1 MSKLEVMKTAALIP
15 VEEYLRTVYRPDCDY
30 VDGELMERNLGE
42 RDHSTLQGE
51 IFFYLRARKREW
63 NVFVYPEQRLQV
75 AARRFRIPDIC
86 VYVGAPPK
94 EQIFRTPP
102 FICIEVLSPE
112 DRMARVQ
119 DRIDDYLK
127 FGVPYVFVINPAN
140 RRAWAYTQA
149 GSTEVKD
156 GVLRTGNPSLTVPL
170 AEIFAGLN
178 E

>member
-1 MSKLEVMKTAALIP
+1 MKTAALVP
-15 VEEYLRTVYRPDCDY
+15 VEEYLRSVYRPDRDY
-30 VDGELMERNLGE
+30 VDGEVLERNLGE
-42 RDHSTLQGE
+42 RDHSTLQRE
-51 IFFYLRARKREW
+51 FIAFFHARKREW
-63 NVFVYPEQRLQV
+63 KVFVYPEQRVQV

-127 FGVPYVFVINPAN
+127 FGVPYVFVINPVN
-140 RRAWAYTQA
+140 RRVWAYTQA
-149 GSTEVKD
+149 GSTEVKH
-156 GVLRTGNPSLTVPL
+156 GILRTENPSLTVPL
-170 AEIFAGLN
+170 EEIFAGLD
-178 E
+178 EEGV